1 MTTDLYALS
10 RVSAL
15 LGMAYGNLF
24 ALLPIVVLEWFGLG
38 ELATSYI
45 RDTRANFLGLA
56 QLISRWCVAEYSVP
70 FGKSLTNRRTGELS
84 PLPPGWEGML
94 RI

>member
-1 MTTDLYALS
+1 MTTDMKALS

-38 ELATSYI
+38 TSE
-45 RDTRANFLGLA
+45 A
-56 QLISRWCVAEYSVP
+56 
-70 FGKSLTNRRTGELS
+70 
-84 PLPPGWEGML
+84 
-94 RI
+94 